1 MNKGI
6 LAFFTI
12 LVVLLVI
19 VLYLH
24 FLHPAPSSHIS
35 TTTIS
40 HTTTANYSTNITTP
54 GLPLQNQTGYESC
67 ISTSSK
73 VPLVNGNFSFD
84 TYAGWNATGGFGSL
98 PFNIIQANNVGDYY
112 NHTWSGYSGEFVATT
127 YTGGLQHQPGNL
139 TSSPFKVVEPYLNFK
154 LIAPKSNLIYI
165 EVLSGGK
172 PFMVVHYNT
181 YASPNSLYAP
191 STFQNASIPLTP
203 LLCQN
208 ATVKVVTDVVGAMP
222 SYFQQYI
229 AIGDFYMSKNATQT
243 PGIVVNQT
251 IV

>member
-12 LVVLLVI
+12 LVILLVI

-24 FLHPAPSSHIS
+24 YAPASHI
-35 TTTIS
+35 TTTTVPY
-40 HTTTANYSTNITTP
+40 TTTANYSNPNITTP
-54 GLPLQNQTGYESC
+54 GLPSQNQTGYESC

-73 VPLVNGNFSFD
+73 VPLENGNFSLG
-84 TYAGWNATGGFGSL
+84 TYAGWNATGGFGAL
-98 PFNIIQANNVGDYY
+98 PFNIIQANKVGDYY
-112 NHTWSGYSGEFVATT
+112 NHTWSGYSGAFVATT

-139 TSSPFKVVEPYLNFK
+139 TSSQFKVVEPYLNFK
-154 LIAPKSNLIYI
+154 LISPKSNLIYI
-165 EVLSGGK
+165 EVLSDGK

-208 ATVKVVTDVVGAMP
+208 ATVKVITDVVGAMP

-229 AIGDFYMSKNATQT
+229 AIGDFYMGKNATQT